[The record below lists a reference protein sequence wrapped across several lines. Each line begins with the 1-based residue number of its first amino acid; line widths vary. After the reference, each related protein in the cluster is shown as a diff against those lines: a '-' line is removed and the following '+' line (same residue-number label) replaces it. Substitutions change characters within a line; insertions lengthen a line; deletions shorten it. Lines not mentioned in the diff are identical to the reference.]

1 MEINKELLDNLFEQA
16 VVNPRLR
23 QNLDLRTSSADTSQ
37 RMLNA
42 LLPGTVVPIHRH
54 EDTTE
59 SVICLC
65 GKLDVV
71 IYEEVAAYENA
82 ASDTMP
88 MGMDAQDV
96 TRKVEYREV
105 QRIHLCPAEAKY
117 GCQIPKGAWHTVEVI
132 EPSVIFEAKDGAY
145 GKDGSE
151 TFDAFKAKEAEDK
164 ELGSDTSA
172 PFSNSLGDLKK
183 DIEYLIGMERQSGS
197 MDVITP
203 LYVSRMLNVPLEE
216 VEKVMKD
223 MVM

>member
-1 MEINKELLDNLFEQA
+1 MEINKELLDKFFERA
-16 VVNPRLR
+16 GENPRLR
-23 QNLDLRTSSADTSQ
+23 QSFDLRTSSADTSQ
-37 RMLNA
+37 RMLIA

-82 ASDTMP
+82 ASEAMS

-105 QRIHLCPAEAKY
+105 QRINLCPAEAKY

-132 EPSVIFEAKDGAY
+132 EPSVIFEAKDGC
-145 GKDGSE
+145 
-151 TFDAFKAKEAEDK
+151 AK
-164 ELGSDTSA
+164 
-172 PFSNSLGDLKK
+172 
-183 DIEYLIGMERQSGS
+183 R
-197 MDVITP
+197 
-203 LYVSRMLNVPLEE
+203 NVEC
-216 VEKVMKD
+216 
-223 MVM
+223 

>member
-1 MEINKELLDNLFEQA
+1 MTMEFDKDFLGKLFEQA
-16 VVNPRLR
+16 TMNPKLR
-23 QNLDLRTSSADTSQ
+23 QSFDLRTSSDDNSQ

-42 LLPGTVVPIHRH
+42 LLSGTVVPIHRH

-71 IYEEVAAYENA
+71 IYEEAVTYEKNVPEA
-82 ASDTMP
+82 LP
-88 MGMDAQDV
+88 MAIDAQDV

-145 GKDGSE
+145 KG
-151 TFDAFKAKEAEDK
+151 
-164 ELGSDTSA
+164 
-172 PFSNSLGDLKK
+172 
-183 DIEYLIGMERQSGS
+183 
-197 MDVITP
+197 
-203 LYVSRMLNVPLEE
+203 
-216 VEKVMKD
+216 
-223 MVM
+223 